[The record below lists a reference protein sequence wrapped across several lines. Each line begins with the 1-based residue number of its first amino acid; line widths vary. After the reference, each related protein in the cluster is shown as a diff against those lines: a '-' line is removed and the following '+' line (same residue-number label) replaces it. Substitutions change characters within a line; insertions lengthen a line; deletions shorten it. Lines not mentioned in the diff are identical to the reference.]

1 MGDALSLCFTSS
13 ASVGLVF
20 ILNDEITAFIRRKS
34 ALIKALSRC
43 FILILGGLIWKHP
56 SLLPLEVNKGCFL
69 KVSRLFHG
77 GKKKKKRRTSSHYG
91 NEAPYLF
98 FTSAKLVFHHLSFE
112 RRLQFGLLMSFW
124 FLCQSNKPLSGAQ
137 VLLRAQLGII
147 TSISLS
153 QSERRQT
160 RVSQPPLSLAG
171 AEM

>member
-1 MGDALSLCFTSS
+1 MMKSLLSFQGNQPL
-13 ASVGLVF
+13 LK
-20 ILNDEITAFIRRKS
+20 R
-34 ALIKALSRC
+34 LSWC

-56 SLLPLEVNKGCFL
+56 SLLRLEVNKGCFL

-77 GKKKKKRRTSSHYG
+77 GKKKKIRTSSHYG

-137 VLLRAQLGII
+137 VLLRARLSII